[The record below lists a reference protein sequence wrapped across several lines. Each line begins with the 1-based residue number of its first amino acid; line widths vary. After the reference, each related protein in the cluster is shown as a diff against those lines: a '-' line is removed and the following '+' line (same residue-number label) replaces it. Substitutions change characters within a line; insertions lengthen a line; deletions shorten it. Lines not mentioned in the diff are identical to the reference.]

1 MSAME
6 HVEALKTKHSDLD
19 KLIAEEESRPHPDD
33 IRITELKRKSSKSK
47 TKSIIWLLTDA
58 ALTRV

>member
-33 IRITELKRKSSKSK
+33 IRITELKRQKLKIK
-47 TKSIIWLLTDA
+47 DEINHLA
-58 ALTRV
+58 PH